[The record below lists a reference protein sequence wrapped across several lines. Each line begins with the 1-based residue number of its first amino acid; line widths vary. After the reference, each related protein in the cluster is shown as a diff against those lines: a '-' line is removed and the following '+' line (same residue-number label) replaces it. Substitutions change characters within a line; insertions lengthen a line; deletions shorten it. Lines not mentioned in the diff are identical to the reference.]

1 MSSSHPP
8 PPPPSLPP
16 PPQTQLDHPD
26 WSLESQQALQG
37 ARETMRTA
45 GPFGT
50 AVRAGLQAVAKADT
64 GQKLSM
70 VLVREVG
77 TPPAADGFY
86 VFRVSCVGSKG
97 WRFHA
102 VTCRKAGASILWS
115 EPVAGVYQGYRLD
128 VGDKKRRA
136 KPAPLSPAGSSSS
149 EGVVSQGT
157 ISAWELAVEQHA
169 AGSSS
174 SEAITLNGKTLTE
187 AEWESEAQTFH
198 EEDLRC
204 QFLEF
209 SGFTEEAYVERKIQ
223 AEERNLKKRKQ
234 AGEAAKQAG
243 QWN

>member
-8 PPPPSLPP
+8 PP
-16 PPQTQLDHPD
+16 QTQLRHPH
-26 WSLESQQALQG
+26 WSMESEQALQG

-157 ISAWELAVEQHA
+157 ISAWKLAVEEQEDYFRFGIGA
-169 AGSSS
+169 SS
-174 SEAITLNGKTLTE
+174 SEAITVNGKTLTE
-187 AEWESEAQTFH
+187 AEWEFERANYLQEQ
-198 EEDLRC
+198 EEGRFFDLTGMTRE
-204 QFLEF
+204 QFVNWDKKVQKHLHGE
-209 SGFTEEAYVERKIQ
+209 Q
-223 AEERNLKKRKQ
+223 NLKKRKP
-234 AGEAAKQAG
+234 AWEAFM
-243 QWN
+243 N